1 MFKYLIT
8 HWPELNT
15 LRHDYIHNYLALRVE
30 LISGERRWYRVG
42 PKLYTAI
49 SLYKKQHGHLPY
61 KMLRNAYINVPV
73 TPYFNHNKAGIAV
86 GRIIKLKYRK
96 MKTSELCARSQFVLR
111 DDLKNNLWHCY
122 HYLRH
127 DFGKYSRLQIFVSL
141 YLWHN
146 RLKKEGK

>member
-15 LRHDYIHNYLALRVE
+15 MRHDYIHNYLALRVE

-73 TPYFNHNKAGIAV
+73 TPYFNHNKAGIAESMTSAKTL
-86 GRIIKLKYRK
+86 KLLMNKIFALA
-96 MKTSELCARSQFVLR
+96 T
-111 DDLKNNLWHCY
+111 LKIALEKQMEANL
-122 HYLRH
+122 
-127 DFGKYSRLQIFVSL
+127 
-141 YLWHN
+141 
-146 RLKKEGK
+146 